1 MNTVRSRQLTQLT
14 LCLLATCFLAGCDA
28 TQKSAKPSAQTTGM
42 QKVVLMLNWYPEAEH
57 GGFYA
62 AKVHGIFE
70 KYDLDVEIRPGGPN
84 APVAQEMLTGRVQFG
99 VANADDVLI
108 YHQSKADIV
117 ALLAPMQN
125 TPRCIMV
132 HAESPVKELT
142 QLAGLTLHAERGQ
155 AFLSFMEHQQ
165 LLKDV
170 KIVPYAFP
178 NFLSN
183 KNSATQAYSFSEP
196 QVAKQQSIQ
205 TRSLMVSD
213 IGFNPYASCLIATNE
228 YLGRNKDLVGR
239 MVIACR
245 EGWQKYLESPEK
257 TNETILQLNP
267 QGMTTEA
274 LTFGAE
280 SLRELCLPQG
290 MPVTQLGMMTS
301 DRWKTL
307 VDQFVQIGL
316 AETQNVQA
324 DRVFNNEFLNR
335 SGNQ

>member
-1 MNTVRSRQLTQLT
+1 MNRRRNWPNLILI
-14 LCLLATCFLAGCDA
+14 LCLFSLGTVGCDA
-28 TQKSAKPSAQTTGM
+28 NKKAAQTATETAGM

-70 KYDLDVEIRPGGPN
+70 KYGLDVEIRPGGPN
-84 APVAQEMLTGRVQFG
+84 APVAQELLTGRVQFG
-99 VANADDVLI
+99 IANADDVLI

-117 ALLAPMQN
+117 ALLAPLQN

-132 HAESPVKELT
+132 HADSPVKELT
-142 QLAGLTLHAERGQ
+142 QLSGLTLHAERGQ
-155 AFLSFMEHQQ
+155 AFLTFMEHKE
-165 LLKDV
+165 LLRDV

-196 QVAKQQSIQ
+196 QVAKQQNIE

-213 IGFNPYASCLIATNE
+213 IGFNPYASCLIATSE
-228 YLGRNKDLVGR
+228 YVDKNKDLVGR

-257 TNETILQLNP
+257 TNEAILQLNP
-267 QGMTTEA
+267 HGMTTAA
-274 LTFGAE
+274 LAFGAE
-280 SLRELCLPQG
+280 SLRELCLPQA
-290 MPVTQLGMMTS
+290 MPNSQLGQMTIE
-301 DRWKTL
+301 RWKTL
-307 VDQFVQIGL
+307 VDQFMQIGL
-316 AETQNVQA
+316 AEAQTVKA
-324 DRVFNNEFLNR
+324 ERVFNNEFLNR